1 MKRMIATA
9 ILALPLAAL
18 CVVPKPAS
26 AEPGYQGYNN
36 GRPTVSAQIINRIFD
51 NNRPQRTIGRNDRDY
66 NNNRQGIFE
75 KGRGQRHRQW
85 VAAHYEKVNH
95 HRRWV
100 PGHYVYQ

>member
-26 AEPGYQGYNN
+26 AEPVYQNYNN
-36 GRPTVSAQIINRIFD
+36 GRQPVSAQIIKRNFDHNRQAKVIVLD
-51 NNRPQRTIGRNDRDY
+51 NRN
-66 NNNRQGIFE
+66 NNNRQSLFE

-85 VAAHYEKVNH
+85 VAAHYEKVNN

>member
-26 AEPGYQGYNN
+26 AEPAYQGYNN
-36 GRPTVSAQIINRIFD
+36 SRQTVSSPITNRIFD
-51 NNRPQRTIGRNDRDY
+51 NNRSQRTIGRDGRDY

-85 VAAHYEKVNH
+85 VAAHYEKTNH